1 MTAVKHP
8 LAYAWTFWL
17 EPDARCAHKHKR
29 WLDSLSKLPSFD
41 FVEDFW
47 GLWAVLPRPSVLLD
61 SSIYLFRS
69 DRPPSWELFPGGGKW
84 VATGAELDIDM
95 AWELLCLAMLGE
107 QLEEDVCGGV
117 CSARRLSVW
126 TRGGPSA
133 QRDSGSGSI
142 HANTAA
148 GSMKACIARAYNIAA
163 GWSPQHMQVPRVL
176 APLVAVTLA
185 GPNASSRSVRSLVK
199 HSFPSIHT

>member
-1 MTAVKHP
+1 MAQSPPAPVPVHMSAVKHP

-29 WLDSLSKLPSFD
+29 WLDSLTKLPSFD

-107 QLEEDVCGGV
+107 QLEEDICGGV

-133 QRDSGSGSI
+133 QLSDRLTALLGLSAQVSFTFKEHRAAPETQATHSSVPGS
-142 HANTAA
+142 
-148 GSMKACIARAYNIAA
+148 K
-163 GWSPQHMQVPRVL
+163 
-176 APLVAVTLA
+176 
-185 GPNASSRSVRSLVK
+185 
-199 HSFPSIHT
+199 